1 MTNRIVTRGM
11 GSGQS
16 VGMVIHG
23 FTFEDVVKGGRSLAK
38 DIYDNLLEEFVIAA
52 KLIEINGKELIA
64 PIFNRRKYTIDESIK
79 HKVDVKNVKVEK
91 REREDNTSV
100 HAKLIRVNRGSN
112 GED

>member
-23 FTFEDVVKGGRSLAK
+23 FTFEDVVRGGRSLAK
-38 DIYDNLLEEFVIAA
+38 DIYDNLLEEFTIAA
-52 KLIEINGKELIA
+52 KLIEINGKELLA
-64 PIFNRRKYTIDESIK
+64 PIFNRRKYTIDESIQ
-79 HKVDVKNVKVEK
+79 HKVIIENIKIDK
-91 REREDNTSV
+91 REKEDDTSV
-100 HAKLIRVNRGSN
+100 HAKLIRVNRGSD